1 VPPER
6 LAELAVVAERLGY
19 RKVWLPDHLL
29 PPGQYGTR
37 FGGVYEPL
45 LSLAYI
51 AARTR
56 TIGLGT
62 SVLVLPLRSPFVVAK
77 QAATLDRLSGGRLTL
92 GVGIGWE
99 RTEFAAVGVD
109 FRERAARTD
118 EAIALLR
125 HLFYKEGPFEGR
137 FYAYETGVFEP
148 RPDREIPLM
157 VGGTSDAALRRA
169 ATVGDEWQAFA
180 LDPAGF
186 GERLARLRALS
197 DRRVRA
203 TTRIG
208 WPDGAQPVT
217 AVVDQV
223 NEFAAAG
230 AEVVAVSFGAE
241 PDVEKRMTELA
252 DAIGLT

>member
-1 VPPER
+1 
-6 LAELAVVAERLGY
+6 LAERLGY

-29 PPGQYGTR
+29 PPGPYGAR

-45 LSLAYI
+45 LSLSYI

-77 QAATLDRLSGGRLTL
+77 QAATLDQLSGGRLTL

-125 HLFYKEGPFEGR
+125 HLFYDEGPFEGR

-148 RPDREIPLM
+148 RPDREIPIM

-169 ATVGDEWQAFA
+169 AAVGDEWQAFA
-180 LDPAGF
+180 LDSAAF

-230 AEVVAVSFGAE
+230 AEAVAVSFGAE

-252 DAIGLT
+252 EAVGPRAT